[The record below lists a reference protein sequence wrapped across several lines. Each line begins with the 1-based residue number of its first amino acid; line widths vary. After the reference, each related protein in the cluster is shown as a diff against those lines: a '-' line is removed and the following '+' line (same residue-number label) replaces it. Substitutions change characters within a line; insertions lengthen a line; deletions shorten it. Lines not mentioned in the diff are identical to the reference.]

1 MLHCPCNQLPLA
13 KHYLAA
19 FSWRENGSSFPS
31 KQLTRMKEPG
41 LELNSSG
48 VQLNSTQSS
57 NYGMAPLITFS
68 VYSSL
73 GKTEHCLY
81 NLHRKLIKT
90 CAMHQIE
97 LVFQNLFFIKTQNV
111 DHLYLFLLSDKKPFA
126 KLNLGTWPTTWAK
139 ICTHKALNRCAIDL
153 NLESKYE
160 IQISLCQ
167 TNFDH
172 L

>member
-19 FSWRENGSSFPS
+19 FSWREHGSSFPS
-31 KQLTRMKEPG
+31 KQLTRMKEEPG

-57 NYGMAPLITFS
+57 NYGMAPLITLS
-68 VYSSL
+68 AYSSL

-90 CAMHQIE
+90 CAMHQTE
-97 LVFQNLFFIKTQNV
+97 LVFHQNPKCWSLVLVFAFWQETICKTELRYMTN
-111 DHLYLFLLSDKKPFA
+111 YL
-126 KLNLGTWPTTWAK
+126 
-139 ICTHKALNRCAIDL
+139 
-153 NLESKYE
+153 SKNMYP
-160 IQISLCQ
+160 
-167 TNFDH
+167 
-172 L
+172 